1 MTFDKALKV
10 AQAWNWLNRELR
22 HVDTHH
28 SEPVYQVQG
37 QSVLVQTLA
46 KEPPVSVV
54 GQLMIPHNAATRM
67 QNTIAEAR
75 RAMSG
80 RFAGAR
86 PSRHNTLVRVSLY
99 IGHRWT
105 DQGQEYTLRS
115 CGHVPPDNG
124 DCFRLGGTHGSR
136 HRGICYNN
144 Q

>member
-1 MTFDKALKV
+1 MPIVPSCRGGLDFRQGIEGSSSMELAEHE
-10 AQAWNWLNRELR
+10 QNRELR
-22 HVDTHH
+22 HV
-28 SEPVYQVQG
+28 PVYQVQG

-46 KEPPVSVV
+46 KEPPVSAV

-105 DQGQEYTLRS
+105 DQGQEYTLY
-115 CGHVPPDNG
+115 P
-124 DCFRLGGTHGSR
+124 
-136 HRGICYNN
+136 I
-144 Q
+144 